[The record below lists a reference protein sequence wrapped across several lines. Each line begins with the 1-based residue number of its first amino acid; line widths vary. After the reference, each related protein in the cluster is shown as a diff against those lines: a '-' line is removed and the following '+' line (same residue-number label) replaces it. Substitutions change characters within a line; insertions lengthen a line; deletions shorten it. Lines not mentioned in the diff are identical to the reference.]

1 MKSCNVKEGR
11 IQLVRLVTGETLEG
25 VPSSRRWV
33 VFWEIFIFDC
43 YTPARPSV
51 KIVDFVLIFTRLIII
66 YAKGDKGWVRGR
78 GWTANP
84 RRPSSVCMLEANP
97 ESSRTC
103 VIPVNPSGVEIN
115 LKHRALLFNQRE
127 PCLTK
132 KYCVQAKGVFF
143 REIAL
148 FTLLT

>member
-84 RRPSSVCMLEANP
+84 QKWTPKVAVKN
-97 ESSRTC
+97 
-103 VIPVNPSGVEIN
+103 
-115 LKHRALLFNQRE
+115 
-127 PCLTK
+127 
-132 KYCVQAKGVFF
+132 
-143 REIAL
+143 
-148 FTLLT
+148 